1 MPSAPTAGPLT
12 VDEIARAVDAIVDGD
27 GSLVVRQVNTLEHAQ
42 RDEIGFLA
50 NPKYRGQLATTQAG
64 AIVLAPDHVADAKAR
79 PADGASAGAYSGT
92 HPGTHPGTQ
101 PSTQLRTY
109 PHRTLLITPEPY
121 LAYAR
126 IAQLLNPTAIAQPG
140 VARTA
145 AVAAGARMAASASIG
160 ERVVVDDGATIGD
173 AVVVHPGVVIGARC
187 SIGARTVI
195 HPNAVLYPGTIVGDD
210 CVIHAGA
217 VLGAD
222 GFGIA
227 ESGAGWVR
235 IPQIGCVVLGNRVEV
250 GANTTIDRGALDDT
264 VIDDDVKLDNQ
275 IQIGHNVRIG
285 QATAIAGCVG
295 IAGSVRIG
303 KNCRI
308 GGAAMIS
315 GHIEI
320 GDRVTIAGGTVVAKS
335 LPEPGVYAGVYP
347 LDTMNHWRRTAVRVR
362 KLDELASRLEAM
374 EKAIRT
380 QKPTG
385 MT

>member
-27 GSLVVRQVNTLEHAQ
+27 GSVVIRQVNTLEHAQ
-42 RDEIGFLA
+42 RDQIAFLA
-50 NPKYRGQLATTQAG
+50 NPKYRGQLTTTRAG
-64 AIVLAPDHVADAKAR
+64 AIVLSQGHAADAKAQR
-79 PADGASAGAYSGT
+79 ANVIGPD
-92 HPGTHPGTQ
+92 
-101 PSTQLRTY
+101 
-109 PHRTLLITPEPY
+109 RTLLVTAEPY

-126 IAQLLNPTAIAQPG
+126 IAALLNPVAVALPG
-140 VARTA
+140 VAKTA
-145 AVAAGARMAASASIG
+145 AVADGARIAASASIG
-160 ERVVVDDGATIGD
+160 ERVVVDDGATIADG
-173 AVVVHPGVVIGARC
+173 VVVHPGAVIGARC
-187 SIGARTVI
+187 AIGARTVI

-217 VLGAD
+217 VVGAD

-227 ESGAGWVR
+227 ESAAGWVR

-264 VIDDDVKLDNQ
+264 MIDDDVKLDNQ

-374 EKAIRT
+374 EKSIRT
-380 QKPTG
+380 LKPTG
-385 MT
+385 NT